1 MTKLEYP
8 TKNLWRKKKWRER
21 EDQIIIGQSS
31 GKKSFS
37 AKIELMKKN
46 KGLLI
51 RDLSAPLFS
60 ALQFK
65 S

>member
-1 MTKLEYP
+1 MEE
-8 TKNLWRKKKWRER
+8 KKKGRER

-51 RDLSAPLFS
+51 RDLRAPLFS